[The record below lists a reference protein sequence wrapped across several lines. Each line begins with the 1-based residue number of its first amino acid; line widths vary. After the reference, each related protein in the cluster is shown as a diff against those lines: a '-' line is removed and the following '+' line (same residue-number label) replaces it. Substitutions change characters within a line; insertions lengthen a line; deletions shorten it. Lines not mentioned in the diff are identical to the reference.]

1 MNFYTN
7 MSKDFTLTTTS
18 VNMIYGND
26 NEDNIHKL
34 FTRVLKEME
43 FVPRKVN
50 NVKYKFLM

>member
-18 VNMIYGND
+18 VNMIYGNE